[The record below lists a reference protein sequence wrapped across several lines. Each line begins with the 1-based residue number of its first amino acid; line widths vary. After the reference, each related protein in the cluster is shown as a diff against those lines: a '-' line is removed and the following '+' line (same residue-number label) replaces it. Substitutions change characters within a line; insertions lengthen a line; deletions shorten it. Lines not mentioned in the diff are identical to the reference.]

1 MKLWIFL
8 RTYISGIY
16 SFIAS
21 LCSIVSMVF
30 IFVSDKTYT
39 LIALIVLCFGLSIL
53 LYGILRAINKIILD
67 NSSEDYRRISSFCI
81 YQSHDGGKSTF
92 ESFRMIQSKRLFLTH
107 IPYQFKWTGS
117 THPKLSS
124 TSQII
129 EDIMYYDDESKWDKA
144 NIKFLTPLKYNEST
158 VIHIKTENDDPGQ
171 TAQPFI
177 SCKLES
183 PIDML
188 AFRVL
193 LSYKDSNF
201 NKPATLEYK
210 ELNTQIDG
218 NYNPIETVPFDKGNK
233 MYSYCCANPQSG
245 RIYRLRWEK

>member
-81 YQSHDGGKSTF
+81 YQSHDGVKSTF

-177 SCKLES
+177 S
-183 PIDML
+183 
-188 AFRVL
+188 
-193 LSYKDSNF
+193 Y
-201 NKPATLEYK
+201 
-210 ELNTQIDG
+210 
-218 NYNPIETVPFDKGNK
+218 
-233 MYSYCCANPQSG
+233 
-245 RIYRLRWEK
+245 